1 MHVRYNNLYKTGA
14 DRGNILGQP
23 ILFECVGFCL
33 LSPAYESEM
42 RGYIVSLLIVN
53 ISLVDFI
60 QVQPQYIRLDG
71 LIVDLGGDYYY
82 YFFF

>member
-1 MHVRYNNLYKTGA
+1 M
-14 DRGNILGQP
+14 
-23 ILFECVGFCL
+23 
-33 LSPAYESEM
+33 SPAYESEM
-42 RGYIVSLLIVN
+42 RGYLVSLLIVN
-53 ISLVDFI
+53 TSLVDFI